1 MKKTI
6 ALLLVAVMVFA
17 LCAACGSK
25 TEEPAAAPA
34 AEAAPAAAPEAA
46 APEAAAPDAAAPA
59 PEAAAPAAAE
69 GDDFQEWLAY
79 LAEYAAAGAPTED
92 EGNAV
97 KASIMACTSEE
108 EVDAIPQMTVLFGDV
123 GVLRFA
129 DWVAAGKPAA
139 DTANMGSPTGEP
151 SGEPTEEPA
160 A

>member
-1 MKKTI
+1 MKKTL
-6 ALLLVAVMVFA
+6 ALILVAVMVFA

-25 TEEPAAAPA
+25 TEEPAPAAEAPA
-34 AEAAPAAAPEAA
+34 AEAP
-46 APEAAAPDAAAPA
+46 AAPA

-79 LAEYAAAGAPTED
+79 LADYAAAGAPTED

-97 KASIMACTSEE
+97 KASIMACASEE
-108 EVDAIPQMTVLFGDV
+108 EVDAIAQMTVLFGDV

-129 DWVAAGKPAA
+129 DWVAAGKPEA
-139 DTANMGSPTGEP
+139 DIANMGSPTGEM

-160 A
+160 AD